1 MPVTALVGFE
11 PSALGGGADGDQAEL
26 GVDEGRDGNEL
37 RGAGHVGDDEAVQIV
52 DHPAGEDFAEGS
64 DVALVCLL
72 HGPQVSGSLFL
83 EDHHRRVAEPDEH
96 EVQREPAGAAVA
108 VDERVDACEVVM
120 CLG

>member
-1 MPVTALVGFE
+1 MPVAALVGFE
-11 PSALGGGADGDQAEL
+11 TSALRGRANGDEAEV
-26 GVDEGRDGNEL
+26 GVDEGRDGDEF
-37 RGAGHVGDDEAVQIV
+37 RGPGHVGDDEAVQVV

-72 HGPQVSGSLFL
+72 HGPQVGGSLFL
-83 EDHHRRVAEPDEH
+83 EDHHRRVPESDEH

-108 VDERVDACEVVM
+108 VDERVDAFEVVV